1 MFEND
6 RKSLIQHCER
16 SELHLH
22 FELTKVHLKLPKM
35 PKLVHF
41 GEFLKSSNATFSVIF
56 KQYEKADSIWLA
68 AKSLVNIQEVEER
81 QIFCIERKSVLKM
94 ES

>member
-1 MFEND
+1 MQ
-6 RKSLIQHCER
+6 K
-16 SELHLH
+16 
-22 FELTKVHLKLPKM
+22 LKT
-35 PKLVHF
+35 
-41 GEFLKSSNATFSVIF
+41 SNATFSVIF
-56 KQYEKADSIWLA
+56 KQYEKAESIWLA

>member
-1 MFEND
+1 
-6 RKSLIQHCER
+6 
-16 SELHLH
+16 
-22 FELTKVHLKLPKM
+22 M

-56 KQYEKADSIWLA
+56 KQYEKAESIWLA

>member
-1 MFEND
+1 M
-6 RKSLIQHCER
+6 
-16 SELHLH
+16 
-22 FELTKVHLKLPKM
+22 
-35 PKLVHF
+35 VHF

-56 KQYEKADSIWLA
+56 KQCEKAKSIWLA
-68 AKSLVNIQEVEER
+68 AKSLVNIQEVGT